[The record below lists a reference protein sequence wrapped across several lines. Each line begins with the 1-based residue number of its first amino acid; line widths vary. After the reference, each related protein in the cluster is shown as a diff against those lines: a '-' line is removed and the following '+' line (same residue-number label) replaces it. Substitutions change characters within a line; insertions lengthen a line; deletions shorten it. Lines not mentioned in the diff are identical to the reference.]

1 MKTLVGHKVAKV
13 RQLMVQKLED
23 RGFKEADL
31 SLFDDFDLSML
42 LDGYSPDEVTTL
54 RKLYF

>member
-1 MKTLVGHKVAKV
+1 
-13 RQLMVQKLED
+13 MVQKLED